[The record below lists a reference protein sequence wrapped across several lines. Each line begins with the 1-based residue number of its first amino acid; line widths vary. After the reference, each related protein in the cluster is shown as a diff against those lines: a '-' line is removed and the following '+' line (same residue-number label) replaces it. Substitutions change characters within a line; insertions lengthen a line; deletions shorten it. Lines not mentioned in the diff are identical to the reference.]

1 MNPPL
6 RDFRDPCT
14 NQTSRRSPTLS
25 LFLSFFLLLERN
37 FAASDN
43 TPKTLDFDRR
53 PIPFINGHLSSELA
67 YSAFSFFL
75 YYYLWSL
82 IFGLFYSPFHRPT
95 FHLEKNNTFHRLYF
109 SSFFLSLSFSK
120 GENLGWESSEVKVR
134 KPRGEI
140 VGATYFFRGVIR
152 KSLVRGG
159 GNLLHRHV
167 GNNEPFRVVGENGTH
182 ELSKF
187 HFKLNPIPSTI
198 KSTIFD
204 LRAPTLSLFVAKRKK
219 EIQNVCSS
227 LDRAHDRQTD
237 G

>member
-1 MNPPL
+1 M
-6 RDFRDPCT
+6 
-14 NQTSRRSPTLS
+14 
-25 LFLSFFLLLERN
+25 
-37 FAASDN
+37 
-43 TPKTLDFDRR
+43 
-53 PIPFINGHLSSELA
+53 
-67 YSAFSFFL
+67 
-75 YYYLWSL
+75 
-82 IFGLFYSPFHRPT
+82 
-95 FHLEKNNTFHRLYF
+95 
-109 SSFFLSLSFSK
+109 
-120 GENLGWESSEVKVR
+120 GWESSEVKVR

-204 LRAPTLSLFVAKRKK
+204 LRVSTHALSLSL
-219 EIQNVCSS
+219 CSS
-227 LDRAHDRQTD
+227 PKERKRFKTFALAWIVHTIDRRTDR
-237 G
+237 

>member
-1 MNPPL
+1 M
-6 RDFRDPCT
+6 
-14 NQTSRRSPTLS
+14 
-25 LFLSFFLLLERN
+25 
-37 FAASDN
+37 
-43 TPKTLDFDRR
+43 
-53 PIPFINGHLSSELA
+53 
-67 YSAFSFFL
+67 
-75 YYYLWSL
+75 
-82 IFGLFYSPFHRPT
+82 
-95 FHLEKNNTFHRLYF
+95 
-109 SSFFLSLSFSK
+109 
-120 GENLGWESSEVKVR
+120 GWESSEVKVR

-227 LDRAHDRQTD
+227 LDRAHDRRTD
-237 G
+237 R